1 MLQKTYRGTLR
12 AFVEQW
18 KTFTVHMAAIQKKAK
33 DIEQSFNR
41 VRLESAF
48 MGFKISSKITN
59 RDRRM
64 AKMLMWIARKQLG
77 KHFHRWICST
87 IRLAFLHRAAV
98 KQNQAMAMKYRSR
111 SFAAWRRVSKVT
123 RARNSSLDMAVSLG
137 ARAGRRYCFTRWVK
151 QTRYLRVMSN
161 VEQRDLW
168 VEQKYV
174 REPTTDANNWSHQPL
189 SLARAE
195 RAGGAY
201 ESANDRRHDRRRNVL
216 FLRSHANDGR
226 HDRRRNLLFLSSRAD
241 DRRHVR
247 RRNLLV
253 LSSRANDR
261 RRNLLFLRSRA
272 NDRRRNL
279 LFLRS
284 PPNLPPP
291 PLRVQVLLRVAR
303 LCEEVR
309 QDVEGLRRHAAEDG
323 RGPLREAGVQEME
336 EDDGRDQGQAERRN
350 EDGADR
356 DEGPGEQQLPTLG
369 QPDDAGGDL

>member
-174 REPTTDANNWSHQPL
+174 REPTTDTNNWSHQPL

-201 ESANDRRHDRRRNVL
+201 ESANDRRHDRRRNLL
-216 FLRSHANDGR
+216 FLSSRAN
-226 HDRRRNLLFLSSRAD
+226 DRRRNLLFLR
-241 DRRHVR
+241 
-247 RRNLLV
+247 
-253 LSSRANDR
+253 SRANDR